1 MATTSSGITALYEDV
16 VASLIPYFDNAVL
29 LPNSGL
35 IVNSYNITG
44 AVGNTMKIPVTD
56 SFTAGSTIGEG
67 NSIISGATRDFT
79 ATNVP
84 LTVAKRG
91 AGTLV
96 TEESLEDGGM
106 DTVRTAVIT
115 RISRALAQATDIAG
129 FRVML
134 TGSESALTDIANIS
148 GVSNDGVAA
157 ASLAGADVAVVFSPE
172 AMGYAM
178 KREPTVKMFNNV
190 DYDRYEMAASVRNG
204 FARVR
209 AGFIRAVTTSNVIAE
224 SNTSLT
230 ANLTFFSRA
239 VANLRAVNAPT
250 DAAGFY
256 AACVTAAQEYHLAA
270 QLNGVGGAATY
281 ATSSMIGNQALL
293 DGLIGQAV
301 GVRFYRSNNLPSNLL
316 SA

>member
-1 MATTSSGITALYEDV
+1 MATNSSGIAALYEDV
-16 VASLIPYFDNAVL
+16 VASLIPFYDNAVL
-29 LPNSGL
+29 LPNSSL
-35 IVNSYNITG
+35 ILNTYNISG

-56 SFTAGSTIGEG
+56 SWTAGATIGEG

-79 ATNVP
+79 ATNVA
-84 LTVAKRG
+84 LSVAKRG
-91 AGTLV
+91 AGTFV

-134 TGSESALTDIANIS
+134 SGAETALTDMSGIS
-148 GVSNDGVAA
+148 GVSNDGVANTA
-157 ASLAGADVAVVFSPE
+157 LATTDIAVVFSPE
-172 AMGYAM
+172 AMAHAM

-204 FARVR
+204 FARLR
-209 AGFIRAVTTSNVIAE
+209 PTFIRAVTSSSVIAE

-230 ANLTFFSRA
+230 ANLTHFSKA

-256 AACVTAAQEYHLAA
+256 AACITAAQEYHLAA

-281 ATSSMIGNQALL
+281 ATSSMVGNQALI

-301 GVRFYRSNNLPSNLL
+301 GVRFYRSNNLPSGLL

>member
-1 MATTSSGITALYEDV
+1 
-16 VASLIPYFDNAVL
+16 
-29 LPNSGL
+29 
-35 IVNSYNITG
+35 
-44 AVGNTMKIPVTD
+44 
-56 SFTAGSTIGEG
+56 
-67 NSIISGATRDFT
+67 
-79 ATNVP
+79 
-84 LTVAKRG
+84 
-91 AGTLV
+91 
-96 TEESLEDGGM
+96 
-106 DTVRTAVIT
+106 
-115 RISRALAQATDIAG
+115 
-129 FRVML
+129 ML
-134 TGSESALTDIANIS
+134 TGAETALTDIANIS

-157 ASLAGADVAVVFSPE
+157 ASLAGADVAVVFSPD

-209 AGFIRAVTTSNVIAE
+209 AGFIRAVATSNVIAE

-230 ANLTFFSRA
+230 ANLTFFSRS

-281 ATSSMIGNQALL
+281 ATASVIGNQALL